1 MRVAVWV
8 SHAWSVGA
16 DADSVLPHALPDV
29 TDRGLGDRLRLWRDL
44 GESAVYAALPRPG
57 DRGLL
62 PDCPPDAYDAATG
75 AGEAVFVPGIG
86 SMAVPRFVGLDPSA
100 RGSGLAWDVFN
111 AAAVPVHRLAGV
123 DLPGADRRLR
133 HAVHAAIDALGD
145 GGWVDAWQRDHGP
158 GEDRLWSLP
167 PDLPDRARA
176 VIVRSASV
184 LQIAEA
190 GLVHATGS
198 AGAGLEQARRHTLL
212 GLREAASAALEAA
225 TAAAAGYFAAQSR
238 STRS

>member
-16 DADSVLPHALPDV
+16 DAESVLPHALPDV
-29 TDRGLGDRLRLWRDL
+29 TDRGLGVHLRLWQDL
-44 GESAVYAALPRPG
+44 GERAVYAALPRPG

-62 PDCPPDAYDAATG
+62 PDCRPDAYDAATG
-75 AGEAVFVPGIG
+75 AGEAVFAAGIG
-86 SMAVPRFVGLDPSA
+86 SLAVPRFVGLDPS
-100 RGSGLAWDVFN
+100 RPGSGLTWDVFD

-133 HAVHAAIDALGD
+133 QEVHAAIDALGD

-158 GEDRLWSLP
+158 GEDRRWSLP
-167 PDLPDRARA
+167 PELPERARA
-176 VIVRSASV
+176 VIVRSATV

-190 GLVHATGS
+190 GLLHATGS
-198 AGAGLEQARRHTLL
+198 AGAGLAQARGHTLL
-212 GLREAASAALEAA
+212 RLREAASAALETA